1 VTTAGLEE
9 RTPEA
14 QANNFD
20 LLRLL
25 FAGLVIFSHS
35 FALVGLVEPMPWGRT
50 LGNLAVHGFFVL
62 SGYLVTQS
70 YLRTPTLGHYLG
82 SRALRIGPGLVVAMI
97 ATAVVATLSHNFA
110 GNPIPDISNGP
121 VWTLTWEIICYLL
134 LVVLGLT
141 GGLQRT
147 TFPAIF
153 VAFWVVY
160 LANIWNLTNFFL
172 VIAPM
177 FLMFAAGALFA
188 IFLERIATPV
198 VVLAAIGF
206 ALTASY
212 AVFEPI
218 QVFVAGTVPF
228 LFGPEGT
235 PEHVF
240 RVLYLV
246 SFPILVI
253 WAGTRTWPGR
263 RLRYDLSYGLYIYGW
278 PVAQSLVFLALRA
291 GFHLPWWEL
300 FFATVAVTVPVA
312 YLSWRFVEAPSLRL
326 KRFLRNRSPAPADH
340 PAAR

>member
-1 VTTAGLEE
+1 
-9 RTPEA
+9 
-14 QANNFD
+14 
-20 LLRLL
+20 
-25 FAGLVIFSHS
+25 
-35 FALVGLVEPMPWGRT
+35 
-50 LGNLAVHGFFVL
+50 
-62 SGYLVTQS
+62 
-70 YLRTPTLGHYLG
+70 
-82 SRALRIGPGLVVAMI
+82 MI
-97 ATAVVATLSHNFA
+97 AAGIVATLSHNFA
-110 GNPIPDISNGP
+110 GNPVPDISNGP
-121 VWTLTWEIICYLL
+121 IWTLTWEVICYLL
-134 LVVLGLT
+134 LLVLGIA

-160 LANIWNLTNFFL
+160 LANIWNISNFFL

-188 IFLERIATPV
+188 IYLQRIPLAI

-206 ALTASY
+206 ILTASY
-212 AVFEPI
+212 TLFEPI
-218 QVFVAGTVPF
+218 QAFVAGTVPF

-235 PEHVF
+235 AEHVF

-253 WAGTRTWPGR
+253 WVGTRPWPGK

-291 GFHLPWWEL
+291 GFDLPWWAL
-300 FFATVAVTVPVA
+300 FLATLVVTLPIA

-326 KRFLRNRSPAPADH
+326 KRFLRRAQPAPPADDR
-340 PAAR
+340 PASRPGDDTATAEP